1 MMKHILAVLVENK
14 PGVLA
19 RVAGLFSRR
28 GFNIDSI
35 AVGETTDPAISRM
48 TIMVEADEKTLEQID
63 KQLNKL
69 VNVLKVSNLT
79 REGVVMRELMLIKVR
94 TSPET
99 RQEIQHIIDSFRA
112 KIVDVSLNS
121 LIIEVTGDEEKLE
134 ALQNLLEHF
143 GILEMVRTGKIAI
156 LRGSKITKNGRMS

>member
-1 MMKHILAVLVENK
+1 MKHILAVLVENK